1 MSDAA
6 DLRYMARA
14 LELAERGLYTTTPN
28 PRVGCVLVRDET
40 IVGEG
45 WHVRAGER
53 HAEIEALRHAGPAAR
68 GAVAYVTLEPCCHH
82 GRTPPCTDALIAAGV
97 ARVVAA
103 MTDPNPRVSGTGLAK
118 LHAAGIA
125 VDSGVLEE
133 RAHALNVGFVSRMQ
147 RGRPWVRL
155 KIAASLD
162 GKTALASGAS
172 RWITGPDAR
181 ADGHA
186 WRARACAILTGI
198 GTVRADDPL
207 LNVRD
212 VQTSRQPLRIVVDSQ
227 LTVAP
232 QARMLAG
239 GGSLVVCAQGTRAS
253 REQLR
258 SGGNE
263 VLELPGADG
272 EVDLGALL
280 RVLAARELNE
290 LHVEAGPVLNGALLR
305 QGLAD
310 EMLLYLAPCVLGEGA
325 RGMFALPLLAEME
338 RRHGLEF
345 GDVRRIGSDLRV
357 LARIA
362 SAAG

>member
-1 MSDAA
+1 
-6 DLRYMARA
+6 
-14 LELAERGLYTTTPN
+14 
-28 PRVGCVLVRDET
+28 VGCVLVRDDA

-45 WHVRAGER
+45 WHVRAGGA
-53 HAEIEALRHAGPAAR
+53 HAEIEALRRAGPAAR

-118 LHAAGIA
+118 LRAAGISVA
-125 VDSGVLEE
+125 SGVLEE

-155 KIAASLD
+155 KIAQSLD
-162 GKTALASGAS
+162 GKTALANGAS
-172 RWITGPDAR
+172 RWITGPEAR

-198 GTVRADDPL
+198 GTVRADDPQL
-207 LNVRD
+207 TVRE
-212 VQTSRQPLRIVVDSQ
+212 VETSRQPLRIVVDSR

-232 QARMLAG
+232 QAQLVAR
-239 GGSLVVCAQGTRAS
+239 GGSLVVCAQGQPAL
-253 REQLR
+253 REQLQR
-258 SGGNE
+258 RGNE

-272 EVDLGALL
+272 KVDLAALL
-280 RVLAARELNE
+280 GELAARELNE
-290 LHVEAGPVLNGALLR
+290 LHVEAGPGLNGALLR

-310 EMLLYLAPCVLGEGA
+310 ELLLYVAPCVLGEGA
-325 RGMFALPLLAEME
+325 RGMFELPVLAEM
-338 RRHGLEF
+338 RQRHAF
-345 GDVRRIGSDLRV
+345 DFQDVRGIGADLRI

-362 SAAG
+362 SAGG